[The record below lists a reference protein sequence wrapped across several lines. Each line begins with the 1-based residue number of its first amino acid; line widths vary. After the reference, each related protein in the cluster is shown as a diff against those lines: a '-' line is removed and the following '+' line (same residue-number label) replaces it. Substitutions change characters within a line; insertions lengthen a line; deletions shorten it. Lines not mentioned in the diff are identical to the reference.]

1 MSVDPRFFRIVS
13 GIRVVDLAA
22 HLRATVSVGDT
33 DQVVTGVAPLAV
45 AGRGD
50 VTFQS
55 AGPTA
60 DSELAA
66 GVIIITTADIAAQIA
81 EITQLESERTILI
94 VEYPRRSFASALD
107 MIVEAAEPRG
117 CKTYVDQLAQIHPT
131 ASVGDG
137 VMIGVGSVVEAGAVI
152 KSGVV
157 IGTNCNIG
165 ANSVLSHCHIA
176 NHVTIGAG
184 TVIGESGFGF
194 EMTKDGVIH
203 LPHVGIVRIA
213 SGCVIGNQCSI
224 DRGSLGDTVLG
235 RSVMIDNMCHI
246 AHNVQIGDR
255 SIVAAQ
261 CGISGSVDIGA
272 DVQMGGQVGIA
283 PHLKIGDGAV
293 LTARSGVTK
302 DVERNTQMAGF
313 PAIEAGRYWRE
324 RAALRR
330 LSKLPSKAGKK
341 DKKELKRNEK

>member
-22 HLRATVSVGDT
+22 RLGASISGGDA
-33 DQVVTGVAPLAV
+33 DQVITGVAPLAV
-45 AGRGD
+45 AASGD

-55 AGPTA
+55 SGPPS
-60 DSELAA
+60 DSAPAA
-66 GVIIITTADIAAQIA
+66 GVIIITTADIAAQFA
-81 EITQLESERTILI
+81 EINQFETERSILI
-94 VEYPRRSFASALD
+94 VECPRRSFASALD
-107 MIVEAAEPRG
+107 LLVEAAELGVRE
-117 CKTYVDQLAQIHPT
+117 TSIDRSAQIHPT

-137 VMIGVGSVVEAGAVI
+137 VLIGFGSIVEAGAVI

-157 IGTNCNIG
+157 IGTNCHIG
-165 ANSVLSHCHIA
+165 ANSVLSHCNIA
-176 NHVTIGAG
+176 SHVTIGAG
-184 TVIGESGFGF
+184 TVIGDSGFGF
-194 EMTKDGVIH
+194 EMTEDGVIH
-203 LPHVGIVRIA
+203 LPHVGIVSIA
-213 SGCVIGNQCSI
+213 SGCVIGNQCAI
-224 DRGSLGDTVLG
+224 DRGSLGNTVLG

-261 CGISGSVDIGA
+261 CGISGSVEIGA
-272 DVQMGGQVGIA
+272 GVQMGGQVGIA
-283 PHLKIGDGAV
+283 PHLRIGDGAI

-302 DVERNTQMAGF
+302 DVGPNTQMAGF

-330 LSKLPSKAGKK
+330 LSRLPAEAGKNT
-341 DKKELKRNEK
+341 KKN